1 MEYIADGILVL
12 VFVSTVIFCA
22 ARGLTRGIA
31 GIVAWVAAAFI
42 ALQFCAPLAQTAY
55 EKCLQPTVLRI
66 TEEKISGAVDA
77 GETAE
82 VASAAYNKLPQ
93 IIVNAAASA
102 GVDVE
107 ALQAKAQDFVPDTQD
122 IAASVEQSILA
133 PVITAALKVV
143 VFLLMVVLIS
153 ALGRLI
159 LSPLG
164 TIVHKMPVIGQA
176 DKALGGVLGILKG
189 AILVSVLA
197 ILLRVLGSVM
207 GGTVAEA
214 VGYSRI
220 ISFVAESPFS
230 DGFFR

>member
-1 MEYIADGILVL
+1 MEYIADGILL
-12 VFVSTVIFCA
+12 LIFVVTVIVSA

-31 GIVAWVAAAFI
+31 GIIAWVAAAFI

-66 TEEKISGAVDA
+66 TEEKITGAVDA
-77 GETAE
+77 GEAATA
-82 VASAAYNKLPQ
+82 AAAAYNKLPQ
-93 IIVNAAASA
+93 IVVNAAASA
-102 GVDVE
+102 GVDVG
-107 ALQAKAQDFVPDTQD
+107 ALQTKAQNFIPDTQN

-143 VFLLMVVLIS
+143 VFLLLVVGIA

-159 LSPLG
+159 LSPVG

-176 DKALGGVLGILKG
+176 DKALGGVLGIVKG

-197 ILLRVLGSVM
+197 IVLRVLGSVL
-207 GGTVAEA
+207 GGTAAE
-214 VGYSRI
+214 VIGYSKI
-220 ISFVAESPFS
+220 VSFVAESPFS